1 MSIRSMFMDTFV
13 SERFRITDGIQK
25 IMEASGGDSAKSSQT
40 DVSGIIK
47 RGFLRAVIIKKY
59 MIINGRLSNS
69 AIVYLKMLDKS
80 GL

>member
-47 RGFLRAVIIKKY
+47 RISKGGNYKKY
-59 MIINGRLSNS
+59 MIINGRLSNW
-69 AIVYLKMLDKS
+69 AIVKLKTLDKS